1 MKRTI
6 GILDLIIFLLSII
19 VLLIAFFM
27 NMDKLSLLIGVGLI
41 ILLGIAH
48 TRLEKITGLSS
59 ENPKIK
65 TMRRMNRL
73 SMVFVVILYLIP
85 FGIIILMFLVSAIM
99 LFFLPSEIDILHS
112 GDTNYPIPSVL
123 GVWLVPIIALLLNFS
138 FIKQKRLSS
147 LNSIIMALL
156 LVGSTIYYF
165 TLM

>member
-1 MKRTI
+1 MIR
-6 GILDLIIFLLSII
+6 IFLKN
-19 VLLIAFFM
+19 F
-27 NMDKLSLLIGVGLI
+27 
-41 ILLGIAH
+41 LGDSFNESN
-48 TRLEKITGLSS
+48 EKYA
-59 ENPKIK
+59 KI
-65 TMRRMNRL
+65 N
-73 SMVFVVILYLIP
+73 